1 MAQTDYVASELKGV
15 NLYQIDTSQLYA
27 FGTTTRGI
35 SSTHGAAEF
44 IYLKGVA
51 STAEGAVV
59 TYDEVGVTTALAANA
74 KGPVAVALGATVAN
88 TYGWYQIRGKA
99 ACLCAA
105 SSGDNATVGY
115 EGAAFTI
122 GDGRGAGDQITGA
135 FSRSATDT
143 PTTGMCWVQFVGYPY
158 VDDFQ
163 GA

>member
-1 MAQTDYVASELKGV
+1 MAQTDYVSTDLKGV
-15 NLYQIDTSQLYA
+15 NLYQIDTVQA
-27 FGTTTRGI
+27 FPFGTTTRGQ
-35 SSTHGAAEF
+35 SATHGAAEF

-88 TYGWYQIRGKA
+88 TYGWYQIRGKT

-105 SSGDNATVGY
+105 SSADNATVGY

-122 GDGRGAGDQITGA
+122 GDGRAAGDQIAGA

-143 PTTGMCWVQFVGYPY
+143 PTTGMCWVQFTFPPY
-158 VDDFQ
+158 VDDFM

>member
-1 MAQTDYVASELKGV
+1 MAQTDYTSSELGGVTLYSVDTTQKYALLQRTKGQSAT
-15 NLYQIDTSQLYA
+15 Y
-27 FGTTTRGI
+27 
-35 SSTHGAAEF
+35 GAAEF

-74 KGPVAVALGATVAN
+74 KGPVAIALGATVAS
-88 TYGWYQIRGKA
+88 TYGWYQIVGKA
-99 ACLCAA
+99 AALCAA
-105 SSGDNATVGY
+105 SSGDNATMGY

-122 GDGRGAGDQITGA
+122 GDGRAAGDQIAGC

-143 PTTGMCWVQFVGYPY
+143 PTTGMCWVQLTFPPF